1 MCPNGIVLNPDIFAV
16 GTRNHFWLSNLV
28 DPIIMSQNIK
38 KGFTLIELL
47 VVIAIIAI
55 LAAILFPVFARARE
69 NARRS
74 SCSSNIKQ
82 IGLGFQQYLQDYDEK
97 FPQAVAGTTNAAG
110 WAIQMQPYLKSSQIF
125 QCPSE
130 TNSPANVDASV
141 PATYGNAGYTDY
153 WYNSA
158 LSGKSQ
164 AQVDQVSST
173 VINGDGTNG
182 TASYVYNG
190 TNSTGVTTTSV
201 STTLPVAG
209 TAGAKATIDT
219 GAFGLRHLDGVNYG
233 FADGHVKWLKSANTT
248 TLDKVYNSATPYTTS
263 GQDPTFYAG

>member
-1 MCPNGIVLNPDIFAV
+1 MIQK
-16 GTRNHFWLSNLV
+16 T
-28 DPIIMSQNIK
+28 K

-82 IGLGFQQYLQDYDEK
+82 IGLGFQQYIQDYDEK
-97 FPQAVAGTTNAAG
+97 YPQIRAGANNASG

-130 TNSPANVDASV
+130 TASPANVTSTVAG
-141 PATYGNAGYTDY
+141 YGDTGYTDY
-153 WYNSA
+153 WYNA
-158 LSGKSQ
+158 RLDGKSQ
-164 AQVDQVSST
+164 AQVDQVAST
-173 VINGDGTNG
+173 VINGDGSSSSASYAFDGIEIRDDG
-182 TASYVYNG
+182 TAFTAI
-190 TNSTGVTTTSV
+190 TNTATNTKVTIPTGK
-201 STTLPVAG
+201 G
-209 TAGAKATIDT
+209 D
-219 GAFGLRHLDGVNYG
+219 FGLRHLDGLNYG
-233 FADGHVKWLKSANTT
+233 FADGHVKWLKSASNVSLNKVNSPVNT
-248 TLDKVYNSATPYTTS
+248 YTVS

>member
-1 MCPNGIVLNPDIFAV
+1 MFQK
-16 GTRNHFWLSNLV
+16 T
-28 DPIIMSQNIK
+28 K

-82 IGLGFQQYLQDYDEK
+82 IGLGFQQYIQDYDEK
-97 FPQAVAGTTNAAG
+97 YPLIAGNSLPAQG

-130 TNSPANVDASV
+130 STAPTAAQITAGTANYS
-141 PATYGNAGYTDY
+141 DY
-153 WYNSA
+153 WYNSRLA
-158 LSGKSQ
+158 GRSQ

-173 VINGDGTNG
+173 VINGDGENGSAAYAFNGEGVTLGITNDG
-182 TASYVYNG
+182 TTPTTTTGATNAVPPSATLPGG
-190 TNSTGVTTTSV
+190 TNQT
-201 STTLPVAG
+201 
-209 TAGAKATIDT
+209 
-219 GAFGLRHLDGVNYG
+219 FGLRHLDGLNYG
-233 FADGHVKWLKSANTT
+233 FADGHVKWLKSGSNVI
-248 TLDKVYNSATPYTTS
+248 LNKVADGTETYQYS
-263 GQDPTFYAG
+263 GQNPTFFAG